1 MSLMYVGHRLDV
13 RSSFCITLGGIT
25 GLISLRGIVVHG
37 QVWKGMNTIK
47 SEEMLD

>member
-1 MSLMYVGHRLDV
+1 
-13 RSSFCITLGGIT
+13 
-25 GLISLRGIVVHG
+25 LISLRGIVVHG